1 MYLLRETYRSL
12 LHLLYPHI
20 CAGCG
25 SVVNNVTSHICITCL
40 DALPL
45 THFEKLPD
53 NPVEKKFYGRLPL
66 IAASAYCFFTPGS
79 HIQQLVHE
87 IKYRG
92 NKELGRQLGQFMGE
106 AIKLSGRIKPEMLV
120 PLPLYASKE
129 RTKGYNQAALLCQGI
144 ADRLGVPMLER
155 AVIRTEYT
163 DSQTKKGRMERWENV
178 DGKFEV
184 TDSAAIKDK
193 HVLLVDDVITTG
205 ATLEACGME
214 MLSVENV
221 TLSIATLCV
230 AGR

>member
-1 MYLLRETYRSL
+1 
-12 LHLLYPHI
+12 
-20 CAGCG
+20 
-25 SVVNNVTSHICITCL
+25 
-40 DALPL
+40 
-45 THFEKLPD
+45 
-53 NPVEKKFYGRLPL
+53 
-66 IAASAYCFFTPGS
+66 
-79 HIQQLVHE
+79 
-87 IKYRG
+87 
-92 NKELGRQLGQFMGE
+92 
-106 AIKLSGRIKPEMLV
+106 
-120 PLPLYASKE
+120 
-129 RTKGYNQAALLCQGI
+129 
-144 ADRLGVPMLER
+144 MLER